1 MQAVLVSMV
10 VFALIGG
17 ITPGP
22 VNVLA
27 ASLGARWGWQGAW
40 PHVLGA
46 SLGYCAMVAA
56 MGSGLQLLLAQHP
69 SVTFYIQWL
78 GVGYLLYLAAR
89 IATVAPSAAPAVNT
103 LRQLRST
110 QWQGLWSG
118 FLTQTLNPKGWLV
131 AMSGIAMFVAGAAD
145 EAHYLQVFCAV
156 SLVVCFVA
164 VSAWAGLGAAIK
176 DWMAE
181 PKHQQWF
188 NRSCALA
195 LAACVLPMLPMLCNA

>member
-27 ASLGARWGWQGAW
+27 ANLGARWGWQGAW

-46 SLGYCAMVAA
+46 SIGYCAMVGA

-69 SVTFYIQWL
+69 TATLHIQWL
-78 GVGYLLYLAAR
+78 GAGYIFYLAFR
-89 IATVAPSAAPAVNT
+89 IGTASAGTPPKVNP
-103 LRQLRST
+103 LWKFRST
-110 QWQGLWSG
+110 QLQGLWSG

-131 AMSGIAMFVAGAAD
+131 AMSGIGMFVAGAAD
-145 EAHYLQVFCAV
+145 EVLHLQVFCAV
-156 SLVVCFVA
+156 SLVVCFIA

-176 DWMAE
+176 GWMAE
-181 PKHQQWF
+181 PQHQRWF

-195 LAACVLPMLPMLCNA
+195 LAACVLPMLGNA